1 MSVVFMPALPARAVD
16 AHRAPLPGAAVLRW
30 SGAVLIAAAL
40 ALLAL
45 FQLTDLDLQLAD
57 AAWDAVARRFP
68 AKGAWFAATFM
79 HGWVKLALVAL
90 GALTVAAALVDAV
103 RPWKRLDVVGRWRLR
118 LSAAGVV
125 LVPLAIG
132 LWKARSALHCPWDVD
147 RYGGAAPYLRLLD
160 GVPAGWSN
168 GACFP
173 AGHASSALWL
183 ATFCVWWLPHAP
195 RKAAAVFAAG
205 LTAGFVLGWVQQ
217 LRGAHFLSHT
227 LWSVWTACAVLW
239 ALFALMRWRLAP
251 R

>member
-1 MSVVFMPALPARAVD
+1 MSVVFAPVFPFAVVD
-16 AHRAPLPGAAVLRW
+16 AHRAPLPAAVVLRRT
-30 SGAVLIAAAL
+30 GVALVAAGLLLLIV
-40 ALLAL
+40 
-45 FQLTDLDLQLAD
+45 FQFTDLDLRLAD
-57 AAWDAVARRFP
+57 AAWDATARRFP
-68 AKGAWFAATFM
+68 AKGEWFAATFM
-79 HGWVKLALVAL
+79 HRWVKLALVA
-90 GALTVAAALVDAV
+90 GGTLTVAAALVDLV
-103 RPWKRLDVVGRWRLR
+103 RPWRRLDAVGHWRLR

-183 ATFCVWWLPHAP
+183 AAFCVWWLPQAP

-205 LTAGFVLGWVQQ
+205 LAAGFVLGWVQQ

-227 LWSVWTACAVLW
+227 LWSVWTAAAVLW
-239 ALFALMRWRLAP
+239 ALFALLRWRLVP